1 MLQKTEVLEIRG
13 PFAVT
18 LNGTREVK
26 TFEAGWLARIENN
39 QLVVG
44 VEHSTYNGPFLE
56 PRSVYALG
64 VWAKV
69 ERVDAIKEGR
79 H

>member
-1 MLQKTEVLEIRG
+1 MLKKTDVLEIRG
-13 PFAVT
+13 PFIVT
-18 LNGTREVK
+18 LNGAQEVK
-26 TFEAGWLARIENN
+26 TFESGWLARIENN

-56 PRSVYALG
+56 PRNVYALG

-69 ERVDAIKEGR
+69 ERVDATKEER